1 MKDIIAFLNQ
11 YLVVLALC
19 FLNSVNSQRSLV
31 DSTSL
36 MFTQSIVKPSL
47 VSSHPFGIFF
57 SRWEGNFKSSAQK
70 SISFNI
76 HLSSANIWSPP
87 VIGYLPNNP
96 NDRLFVSQFPWHSR
110 EFKVNVDT
118 LNAKSIEA
126 QNDGV
131 IKGMKVHVTIPVNHN
146 SELKFGVRTFLLTK
160 GKLPFSLITNDDT
173 IEFFHDNIAGGNDPF
188 DRKLYELN
196 KGKIRYQDQ
205 NNNVLNIE
213 AGNLIL
219 SGFEFSYYYYLNNSQ
234 ARKNIAYINF
244 GTHAGINTSKYN
256 RSVDLGISANLLKVF
271 DIKNQKK
278 LNVGLSLGASR
289 TNVIT
294 LKHSNIEFNNNPFI
308 GYLETI
314 TELTFWTK
322 KPTKHRIGIDFYLQ
336 TSLNKKSE
344 FDYLIP
350 TKNGISFKSWN
361 SGISN
366 LYKNNNYWTLLYS
379 IEKKITTT
387 FYLQQDLTVN
397 NNPDI
402 QTGINVSFSL

>member
-1 MKDIIAFLNQ
+1 M
-11 YLVVLALC
+11 
-19 FLNSVNSQRSLV
+19 
-31 DSTSL
+31 
-36 MFTQSIVKPSL
+36 
-47 VSSHPFGIFF
+47 
-57 SRWEGNFKSSAQK
+57 
-70 SISFNI
+70 
-76 HLSSANIWSPP
+76 
-87 VIGYLPNNP
+87 
-96 NDRLFVSQFPWHSR
+96 
-110 EFKVNVDT
+110 
-118 LNAKSIEA
+118 NAKSIEA